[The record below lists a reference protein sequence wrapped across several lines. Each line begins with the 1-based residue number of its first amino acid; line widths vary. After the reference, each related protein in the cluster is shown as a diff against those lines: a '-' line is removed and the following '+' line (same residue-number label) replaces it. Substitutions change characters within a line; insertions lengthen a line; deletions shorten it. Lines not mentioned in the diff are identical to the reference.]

1 MIITLTSDFGLKDHY
16 VGALKGM
23 MYSRIPQ
30 INIVDISHQI
40 SPFVIQEAAYVVSA
54 SYYHFPPKTIHLVL
68 VDAEISSENQPILI
82 YWNKHYFLGANNGVL
97 SLITH
102 NQSPEAIINLS
113 FEEGVSTTDFYVEVT
128 SKIALGASI
137 YELGQPTE
145 ALKETQHLNAAV
157 SEDGNRITGNIIH
170 IDHYGNA
177 ISNISK
183 DLFMQISNGRS
194 FEILFRSY
202 RITKTYNSYID
213 YASEKHTEIGGK
225 MAIFNSSGLL
235 EIALYRGSSRGG
247 GTASS
252 LFGIEYESSISVRFI
267 S

>member
-23 MYSRIPQ
+23 IYTKVPH

-40 SPFVIQEAAYVVSA
+40 SPFVIQEAAYVVNS
-54 SYYHFPPKTIHLVL
+54 SYYHFPEKTIHLIL
-68 VDAEISSENQPILI
+68 VDAEISSENRPILVC
-82 YWNKHYFLGANNGVL
+82 WKNHYFLGADNGVL
-97 SLITH
+97 SLITY
-102 NQSPEAIINLS
+102 NQKPQAIINLP
-113 FEEGVSTTDFYVEVT
+113 FEEGVDATRFFVNIVGQIVNGT
-128 SKIALGASI
+128 SI
-137 YELGQPTE
+137 YELGSE
-145 ALKETQHLNAAV
+145 VEDLKQTQRLKATV
-157 SEDGNRITGNIIH
+157 SEDKNRITGNIIY

-183 DLFMQISNGRS
+183 KLFDQIRNGRN

-202 RITKTYNSYID
+202 RITQVYNSYID
-213 YASEKHTEIGGK
+213 YASEKHAEKGGK
-225 MAIFNSSGLL
+225 MAIFNESGLL

-252 LFGIEYESSISVRFI
+252 LFGIEYESSISIRFI
-267 S
+267 